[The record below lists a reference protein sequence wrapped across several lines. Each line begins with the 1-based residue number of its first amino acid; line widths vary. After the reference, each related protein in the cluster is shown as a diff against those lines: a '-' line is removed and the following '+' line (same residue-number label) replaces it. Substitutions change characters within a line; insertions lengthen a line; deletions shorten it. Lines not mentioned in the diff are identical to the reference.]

1 MARQRTK
8 TLKILTG
15 TGKVYR
21 DDAEIATVRYSLT
34 IDESN
39 QKIQGQITMVQGEY
53 DLGPDD
59 PLILHLE
66 DGRQQFD
73 FVPTASTGR
82 PPVLSYKILPAAGG
96 RGLILVD

>member
-1 MARQRTK
+1 MTRQRTK

-15 TGKVYR
+15 TGKVYQG
-21 DDAEIATVRYSLT
+21 DEEIATVRYSLT

-53 DLGPDD
+53 DLNSDD
-59 PLILHLE
+59 TLILHLE
-66 DGRQQFD
+66 DGRRQFD
-73 FVPTASTGR
+73 FVPTSSTGR
-82 PPVLSYKILPAAGG
+82 PPVVTYKILPAAGG